1 MAEEIVVTKD
11 TTIEELVDKV
21 PGSVK
26 YLMEKGIRCIV
37 CGEPI
42 WGTLEEAAEE
52 KGFGPED
59 IEQFVKDLN
68 ELVKN
73 PPKEDEE
80 LKNVKK
86 IDVKTIDPDKL
97 EE

>member
-1 MAEEIVVTKD
+1 MAQDFVVTKD
-11 TTIEELVDKV
+11 TTIEELVDNV
-21 PGSVK
+21 PGAVK

-59 IEQFVKDLN
+59 IEQFVRDLN

-73 PPKEDEE
+73 PPKEEEE

-86 IDVKTIDPDKL
+86 VEVGKLDVDN
-97 EE
+97 E